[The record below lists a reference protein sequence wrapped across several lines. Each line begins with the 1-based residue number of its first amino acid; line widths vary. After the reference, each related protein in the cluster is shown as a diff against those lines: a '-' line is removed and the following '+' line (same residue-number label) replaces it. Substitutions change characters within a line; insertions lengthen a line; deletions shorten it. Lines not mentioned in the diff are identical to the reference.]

1 MQKGDEMSNYPDHGE
16 RLTRLEQKVLII
28 QEKLDEIIQMIKNL
42 EERVE
47 PAITAQRLR
56 DEWYGTG

>member
-1 MQKGDEMSNYPDHGE
+1 MSNYPDHEE
-16 RLTRLEQKVLII
+16 RLARLEQQVLTIHK
-28 QEKLDEIIQMIKNL
+28 KLEEIVRMIENL

-56 DEWYGTG
+56 DEWYGMG